1 MRRVFAICGLIGMS
15 VLPAGSGQP
24 LTLAVSPAHSFAPAT
39 VRIRARVEPNAENRL
54 LTIVADGPNFYRSS
68 DVQLDGEEA
77 PKTVELWFRDV
88 PGGDYEVSA
97 ILTTTSGRPRVTAR
111 SSMTVLSILGQ

>member
-24 LTLAVSPAHSFAPAT
+24 LTLALSPVHAFAPAT
-39 VRIRARVEPNAENRL
+39 VRIRARIEPNVENRL

-68 DVQLDGEEA
+68 EMQLDGEEA
-77 PKTVELWFRDV
+77 PKTVELWFREV
-88 PGGDYEVSA
+88 PAGDYEVSA
-97 ILTTTSGRPRVTAR
+97 ILTTTSDRRRVTAR
-111 SSMTVLSILGQ
+111 SSMTVLSMLGQ